1 MMVNVIEKR
10 FNEMNELINEIEFL
24 VNFYKSNYDEF
35 NEYNY
40 IFDLETS
47 INRFIY
53 LYNQH

>member
-1 MMVNVIEKR
+1 MMINEIEER

-24 VNFYKSNYDEF
+24 VNYYKSNNDDF
-35 NEYNY
+35 DEYNY

>member
-1 MMVNVIEKR
+1 MMVNKIEER
-10 FNEMNELINEIEFL
+10 FNEMNDLINEIEFL
-24 VNFYKSNYDEF
+24 VNYYKSNNDDF
-35 NEYNY
+35 DEYNY